1 MFVGNIQHFR
11 QTFKTITFGIY
22 FHCSVDALFDSFFT
36 DRTTR
41 MLLAVL
47 LLFLTTEFPQGI
59 LGLLSALLG
68 YSFFTQCYLKLGK
81 LDSFIISFKKF
92 EIVESLI

>member
-1 MFVGNIQHFR
+1 MHN
-11 QTFKTITFGIY
+11 
-22 FHCSVDALFDSFFT
+22 VDYNVNALFDSLFT

-68 YSFFTQCYLKLGK
+68 YNFFTQCYLKLGK
-81 LDSFIISFKKF
+81 FDSFTKIQIPK
-92 EIVESLI
+92 